1 MSNPFA
7 VFDLDMSFELDQA
20 ELEKR
25 YIELLKQYHPDR
37 AADKDQENKFF
48 LKSVEINEA
57 VTILRSDLQRAT
69 YIFEQLEA
77 AHHEQQVVKN
87 RVSFEILQSQFE
99 LRAQVEVL
107 KAEFDF
113 EKYLEISE
121 QAQQMEQSALAQVR
135 NAIAAV
141 DLQSLN
147 DAIVTLKYLEKL
159 NAELAKLQANEF

>member
-7 VFDLDMSFELDQA
+7 VFDLEMSFDLDQD

-25 YIELLKQYHPDR
+25 YVELLKQYHPDR
-37 AADKDQENKFF
+37 ATDKEQENKFF

-57 VTILRSDLQRAT
+57 VTILRSDLQRAN
-69 YIFEQLEA
+69 YIFEQLELA
-77 AHHEQQVVKN
+77 YPEQQVVKN

-113 EKYLEISE
+113 EKYLEILN
-121 QAQQMEQSALAQVR
+121 QAQQMENNALQQVR
-135 NAIAAV
+135 NSIASV